1 VARGLQSPERD
12 FYIRAEP
19 VDHPIPKDDEPFPQ
33 NDSGTERLRIMTYNV
48 HGCIGSDL
56 RFFPERVA
64 RVIESV
70 GADIVALQ
78 EIYVE
83 HPRRKHLHQAAWLA
97 DRLGMDFEFG
107 VARNVEGGGRYGNA
121 VLSRHSLHVVRAE
134 PLPRLTPRREPR
146 AALRVEVTT
155 PLGVL
160 DVVNT
165 HLGLRPRERML
176 QTTALATDWLSHV
189 TADSPS
195 ILCGDLNAIP
205 GSSVYETFARI
216 LTDAELAFT
225 TRKPA
230 KTWPALFPVMR
241 LDHVFV
247 GQGLRVVAWSVPSSR
262 VERIASDHLPVVVD
276 VVSGRHG

>member
-1 VARGLQSPERD
+1 
-12 FYIRAEP
+12 
-19 VDHPIPKDDEPFPQ
+19 VDHPIPKDEDPFPS
-33 NDSGTERLRIMTYNV
+33 NDFAHRLRIMTYNV

-56 RFFPERVA
+56 RFLPERVA

-83 HPRRKHLHQAAWLA
+83 HPRSKHLHQAAWLA
-97 DRLGMDFEFG
+97 GRLGMHFEFG
-107 VARNVEGGGRYGNA
+107 AARNMEGGGRYGNA
-121 VLSRHSLHVVRAE
+121 VLSRHSLRVVRAE
-134 PLPRLTPRREPR
+134 ALPRLTPRREPR

-160 DVVNT
+160 DIVNT
-165 HLGLRPRERML
+165 HLGLRPRERIL

-189 TADSPS
+189 TPDSAS
-195 ILCGDLNAIP
+195 ILCGDLNAVP

-216 LTDAELAFT
+216 LTDAELAFGT
-225 TRKPA
+225 SKPA
-230 KTWPALFPVMR
+230 KTWPALFPFMR

-247 GQGLRVVAWSVPSSR
+247 GHGLRVVAWCVPSSH
-262 VERIASDHLPVVVD
+262 VERVASDHLPVVVD
-276 VVSGRHG
+276 IVSGRRW